1 MLDNLEDHE
10 DRFRTVLLI
19 DDDPVARVLTSS
31 VLESSHMHVIDVA
44 SGAEALARF
53 QEIRPSCVV
62 LDAMMPGLD
71 GFETCQR
78 LRHMP
83 SGRRVPI
90 LMLTG
95 LEDEDSV
102 TRAYE
107 AGATDFFVKSQQWT
121 LLAQRV
127 RYLLRSSRIQGE
139 LERSRSRLA
148 KAQQLAR
155 LGSWDWHLDKKKV
168 YLSAEILRMLGLSR
182 REEVMD
188 QDMVFSFLIDEDKTR
203 VDSALHR
210 LIMTHE
216 AQSLELRVKTRNGL
230 VLIMQCEA
238 EIEELREGRVSR
250 ITGTMQDI
258 TQRKEQEMQIRAL
271 ANYDTLTNLPNRRCF
286 NERFADS
293 ISQAERRGWK
303 LALLFIDLDRFK
315 QVNDTQGH
323 SAGDALLVEVAKRL
337 LQSVRQK
344 HGDDIE
350 TAEDLVARF
359 GGDEFAVLVNRVT
372 DLAQPQ
378 TVARRI
384 LEHLREP
391 FVVNGVENFIS
402 GSVGISVFPDDGR
415 DVETLVRNADAA
427 MYSIKALGR
436 NDIRN
441 YQPELSQES
450 RRRWEIEKDLYK
462 ALERNEL
469 ELFYQP
475 QVDAQ
480 LARITHVEALMRW
493 RRNGQLISPKDFIP
507 LAQENGLIIPMG
519 EWAINTACK
528 QIRAWRD
535 SGYGDIGIAVN
546 IPSIHIQRGNL
557 PGVVRQV
564 VRQHEIPPELLE
576 LEITET
582 MLMQDLAQTID
593 VLQELSEF
601 GVKLAVD
608 DFGTGY
614 SSLAYLKRFPIDSL
628 KIDGSFVRD
637 LETGSENEAIV
648 QAILALAKTLKLK
661 VVAEGVETSDQAMLL
676 DQIGC
681 SFMQGFWFARPQPAE
696 EIGRLLSRQR
706 VEPVVPA
713 LPRFMPKGL
722 LDNGQSVLI
731 VPHASPQ

>member
-10 DRFRTVLLI
+10 DRFRTVLLV

-44 SGAEALARF
+44 SGAEALSRF

-155 LGSWDWHLDKKKV
+155 LGSWDWNLDKKKV
-168 YLSAEILRMLGLSR
+168 YLSVEILRMLGLSR

-238 EIEELREGRVSR
+238 EIEELRDSRVSR

-344 HGDDIE
+344 HGDDVE

-441 YQPELSQES
+441 YQPELSQER

-564 VRQHEIPPELLE
+564 VRQHEIPPESLE

>member
-1 MLDNLEDHE
+1 
-10 DRFRTVLLI
+10 
-19 DDDPVARVLTSS
+19 
-31 VLESSHMHVIDVA
+31 
-44 SGAEALARF
+44 
-53 QEIRPSCVV
+53 
-62 LDAMMPGLD
+62 
-71 GFETCQR
+71 
-78 LRHMP
+78 
-83 SGRRVPI
+83 
-90 LMLTG
+90 
-95 LEDEDSV
+95 
-102 TRAYE
+102 
-107 AGATDFFVKSQQWT
+107 
-121 LLAQRV
+121 
-127 RYLLRSSRIQGE
+127 
-139 LERSRSRLA
+139 
-148 KAQQLAR
+148 
-155 LGSWDWHLDKKKV
+155 
-168 YLSAEILRMLGLSR
+168 
-182 REEVMD
+182 
-188 QDMVFSFLIDEDKTR
+188 
-203 VDSALHR
+203 
-210 LIMTHE
+210 
-216 AQSLELRVKTRNGL
+216 
-230 VLIMQCEA
+230 
-238 EIEELREGRVSR
+238 
-250 ITGTMQDI
+250 
-258 TQRKEQEMQIRAL
+258 
-271 ANYDTLTNLPNRRCF
+271 
-286 NERFADS
+286 
-293 ISQAERRGWK
+293 
-303 LALLFIDLDRFK
+303 
-315 QVNDTQGH
+315 
-323 SAGDALLVEVAKRL
+323 
-337 LQSVRQK
+337 
-344 HGDDIE
+344 
-350 TAEDLVARF
+350 
-359 GGDEFAVLVNRVT
+359 
-372 DLAQPQ
+372 
-378 TVARRI
+378 
-384 LEHLREP
+384 
-391 FVVNGVENFIS
+391 
-402 GSVGISVFPDDGR
+402 
-415 DVETLVRNADAA
+415 

>member
-1 MLDNLEDHE
+1 
-10 DRFRTVLLI
+10 
-19 DDDPVARVLTSS
+19 
-31 VLESSHMHVIDVA
+31 
-44 SGAEALARF
+44 
-53 QEIRPSCVV
+53 
-62 LDAMMPGLD
+62 
-71 GFETCQR
+71 
-78 LRHMP
+78 
-83 SGRRVPI
+83 
-90 LMLTG
+90 
-95 LEDEDSV
+95 
-102 TRAYE
+102 
-107 AGATDFFVKSQQWT
+107 
-121 LLAQRV
+121 
-127 RYLLRSSRIQGE
+127 
-139 LERSRSRLA
+139 
-148 KAQQLAR
+148 
-155 LGSWDWHLDKKKV
+155 
-168 YLSAEILRMLGLSR
+168 
-182 REEVMD
+182 
-188 QDMVFSFLIDEDKTR
+188 
-203 VDSALHR
+203 
-210 LIMTHE
+210 
-216 AQSLELRVKTRNGL
+216 
-230 VLIMQCEA
+230 MQCEA
-238 EIEELREGRVSR
+238 EIEELRDSRVSR

>member
-1 MLDNLEDHE
+1 MLDYIDDSEDK
-10 DRFRTVLLI
+10 FQKVLLV

-44 SGAEALARF
+44 SGAEALNRF
-53 QEIRPSCVV
+53 QEMRPACVV

-71 GFETCQR
+71 GFETCDR
-78 LRHMP
+78 LRHLP
-83 SGRRVPI
+83 GGRRVPV

-102 TRAYE
+102 ARAYE

-127 RYLLRSSRIQGE
+127 RYLLRSSRIQNE

-148 KAQQLAR
+148 KAQHLAR
-155 LGSWDWHLDKKKV
+155 LGSWDWHLEKKKV
-168 YLSAEILRMLGLSR
+168 YLSGEILRMLGLSR
-182 REEVMD
+182 RDEIMD
-188 QDMVFSFLIDEDKTR
+188 QDMVLSFLIDEDKSR
-203 VDSALHR
+203 VDSVLHR
-210 LIMTHE
+210 LIITHE
-216 AQSLELRVKTRNGL
+216 VQSLELRIKTRNGL

-238 EIEELREGRVSR
+238 EIEELREGRVSC

-344 HGDDIE
+344 HADDVE

-372 DLAQPQ
+372 DATQPQ
-378 TVARRI
+378 SVAKRI

-391 FVVNGVENFIS
+391 FIVNGVENYIS
-402 GSVGISVFPDDGR
+402 GSVGISIYPDDGQ
-415 DVETLVRNADAA
+415 DIETLVRNADAA

-436 NDIRN
+436 NDVRN

-450 RRRWEIEKDLYK
+450 RRRWELEKDLYK

-493 RRNGQLISPKDFIP
+493 RRNGGLISPKDFIP

-519 EWAINTACK
+519 EWAINTACR
-528 QIRAWRD
+528 QIKAWRD
-535 SGYGDIGIAVN
+535 AGYGDIGIAVN

-557 PGVVRQV
+557 TGVVRQV
-564 VRQHEIPPELLE
+564 VRQNEVPPELLE

-582 MLMQDLAQTID
+582 MLMQDLAQTMD
-593 VLQELSEF
+593 VLHEISEF

-661 VVAEGVETSDQAMLL
+661 VVAEGVETGDQARLL

-681 SFMQGFWFARPQPAE
+681 SFMQGFWFARPQPAD
-696 EIGRLLSRQR
+696 EIGRLLSKQR

-713 LPRFMPKGL
+713 LPRLVPRGL

-731 VPHASPQ
+731 VPHNSTR